1 MFLPQKEDAVAD
13 VEAMLAQTPSSI
25 SSIPTVGAALEIA
38 HLPEKIDWLVSD
50 QRDLEIQDP
59 VHPAFLD
66 GDWRS
71 AVAKARTQLAD
82 FRGRLGIHGPYKG
95 IWINA
100 EDPQIADVVV
110 RRLST
115 GLEIAGELG
124 ATHMVVHSPF
134 TTFGSP
140 FITHNS
146 RVYRDQEVGA
156 VHAVLERL
164 LPLAQQNG
172 CTLVIE
178 NIYDTNPH
186 LLVDLVS
193 EIDSPWLRLSVDVGH
208 AFLTSQIGGPPPD
221 QWIREAGEW
230 LAHVHL
236 QDSDGCADR
245 HWRIGQGNLNW
256 YAIFSALNEIDASPR
271 LLLEMRQVRDVE
283 ASARWLSQRGLA
295 K

>member
-1 MFLPQKEDAVAD
+1 MLLPQQEDAVAD
-13 VEAMLAQTPSSI
+13 VEAMLAQTLSSI

-71 AVAKARTQLAD
+71 AVTKARSLLAD

-124 ATHMVVHSPF
+124 ATHMVIHSPF

-140 FITHNS
+140 FVTHS
-146 RVYRDQEVGA
+146 SSEGRERELGA
-156 VHAVLERL
+156 TRAVLERL
-164 LPLAQQNG
+164 LPLAESIG
-172 CTLVIE
+172 CTLVLE
-178 NIYDTNPH
+178 NIYDTNPG
-186 LLVDLVS
+186 LWLNLVQT
-193 EIDSPWLRLSVDVGH
+193 IDSPALRLSVDVGH
-208 AFLTSQIGGPPPD
+208 AFLTAQIGGPPPD

>member
-1 MFLPQKEDAVAD
+1 MLLPQEEDAVAG
-13 VEAMLAQTPSSI
+13 VEAMLAQTSTLI

-38 HLPEKIDWLVSD
+38 HLREKIDWLVSD

-71 AVAKARTQLAD
+71 AVKQARTLLAD

-100 EDPQIADVVV
+100 EDPLLADAVVQ
-110 RRLST
+110 RLST
-115 GLEIAGELG
+115 GLAIAGELG

-140 FITHNS
+140 FVTHS
-146 RVYRDQEVGA
+146 SSAGRESELSATRV
-156 VHAVLERL
+156 VLERL
-164 LPLAQQNG
+164 LPLAESIG
-172 CTLVIE
+172 CTLVLE
-178 NIYDTNPH
+178 NIYDTNPR
-186 LLVDLVS
+186 LWLDLVQT
-193 EIDSPWLRLSVDVGH
+193 INSPALRLSVDVGH

-256 YAIFSALNEIDASPR
+256 YAIFSALSEINVSPR
-271 LLLEMRQVRDVE
+271 LLLEMRHVRDVE
-283 ASARWLSQRGLA
+283 ASARWLFQRGLA